1 MTLPYVERLPVS
13 KCPCNI
19 KLLNDQGLNII
30 HQINHDPLSCR
41 YVTWLRENGLADK
54 VPRMEPDYMNP
65 SPWAEQEQYEIEFKE
80 TMQEVI

>member
-1 MTLPYVERLPVS
+1 
-13 KCPCNI
+13 
-19 KLLNDQGLNII
+19 
-30 HQINHDPLSCR
+30 
-41 YVTWLRENGLADK
+41 VTWLRENGLADK